1 MIIRIP
7 YPIPAAA
14 RTKLIEAGKESC
26 RQQEQ
31 SLAKREAREKVEQIV
46 QEIRNQYGKEY
57 DK

>member
-1 MIIRIP
+1 MIRIP

-14 RTKLIEAGKESC
+14 RQKLIAAGKEAC

-31 SLAKREAREKVEQIV
+31 SLAKKEAREMVDQIT
-46 QEIRNQYGKEY
+46 QDIRNQYGKEN

>member
-1 MIIRIP
+1 MIRIP

-14 RTKLIEAGKESC
+14 RTKLIAAGKESC

-31 SLAKREAREKVEQIV
+31 SLAKKEAREKVEQIT
-46 QEIRNQYGKEY
+46 QEIFNQYGKEY